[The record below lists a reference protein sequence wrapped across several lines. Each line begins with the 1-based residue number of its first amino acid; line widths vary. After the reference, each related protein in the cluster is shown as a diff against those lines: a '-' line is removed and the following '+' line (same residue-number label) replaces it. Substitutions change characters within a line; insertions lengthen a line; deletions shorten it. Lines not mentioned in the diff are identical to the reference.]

1 MMYLLKGL
9 CVVGMILNVV
19 LVFAQ
24 NKKNLQTEEG
34 KANWEF
40 GKKHWIYN
48 AIVAVIANFLDTLGI
63 GSYATTS
70 AMFKFGKSI
79 RDIDIPGTLNVGDTF
94 PVCLEAFLFFGF
106 VEVETITLILMLVAA
121 VAGSIVGAKFVNNLN
136 AQGVRIAMGVGL
148 FILGVVM
155 ALRQLGVGPFGI
167 AGTALALTGVKLVI
181 GVVANFI
188 LGGLMCIGVGLY
200 APCIALVSVLGMNI
214 GAAFPIMMGSCAL
227 LMAFGNGPQFIRA
240 GKFDMVAVL
249 TQMLGGAIGVLGAY
263 FFVASLDVRILTMI
277 ISAVVLVTGVLFFR
291 DYNNGK
297 PRRRA

>member
-1 MMYLLKGL
+1 MMYVLKGL

-214 GAAFPIMMGSCAL
+214 GAAFPIMMGSCAF
-227 LMAFGNGPQFIRA
+227 LMAFGNGPQFVKANRY
-240 GKFDMVAVL
+240 DMVCTL
-249 TQMLGGAIGVLGAY
+249 CQMFAGAIGVLIAY
-263 FFVASLDVRILTMI
+263 FLVKSMPLDVLFW
-277 ISAVVLVTGVLFFR
+277 VVLVVVFITSIMFFR
-291 DYNNGK
+291 DYAKNK
-297 PRRRA
+297 KA